1 MVASIQEHDQ
11 IHLHFHHAVV
21 VLKELLDLLDH
32 FAEVVYLLVDPV
44 IDINALEEVTEDD
57 AISVEDLFSRDGELG
72 LASIDQLILEPLT
85 LFHFNQTISK
95 YAHVLMQPQSQER
108 DGLLGELPVSRDNA
122 LVDSGNIT
130 QVEKVMLLGGGGLQR
145 ACEHR
150 LVDLE
155 LCLNKGSKAILNSL

>member
-1 MVASIQEHDQ
+1 
-11 IHLHFHHAVV
+11 
-21 VLKELLDLLDH
+21 
-32 FAEVVYLLVDPV
+32 
-44 IDINALEEVTEDD
+44 
-57 AISVEDLFSRDGELG
+57 
-72 LASIDQLILEPLT
+72 
-85 LFHFNQTISK
+85 
-95 YAHVLMQPQSQER
+95 MQPQSQER

-145 ACEHR
+145 ACEHG